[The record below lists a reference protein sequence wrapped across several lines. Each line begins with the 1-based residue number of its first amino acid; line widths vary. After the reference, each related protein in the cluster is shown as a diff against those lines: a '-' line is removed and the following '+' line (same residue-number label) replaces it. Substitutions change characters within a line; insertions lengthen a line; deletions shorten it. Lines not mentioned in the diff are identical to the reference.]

1 MGMEG
6 VLMEPEMFRSGLF
19 YIMAIWGAVTVVL
32 ILLVIYRGQLAN
44 REGDQI
50 FLARGED
57 NMAAEQRTIVARIDA
72 LTRPIKILY
81 VVSGVLLIA
90 VVAVWLETSWAQR

>member
-1 MGMEG
+1 
-6 VLMEPEMFRSGLF
+6 MEPGTLHSGLV
-19 YIMAIWGAVTVVL
+19 YVMATWAAVTVVL
-32 ILLVIYRGQLAN
+32 ILLLIYRGQLAN

-72 LTRPIKILY
+72 LARPIKVLY
-81 VVSGVLLIA
+81 VVSGVLLVA
-90 VVAVWLETSWAQR
+90 VVAVWLQSSWAQR

>member
-1 MGMEG
+1 
-6 VLMEPEMFRSGLF
+6 MFRSGLF

-32 ILLVIYRGQLAN
+32 ILLLIYRGQLAN

>member
-1 MGMEG
+1 
-6 VLMEPEMFRSGLF
+6 MEPEMFRSGLF
-19 YIMAIWGAVTVVL
+19 YVMAIWGAVTVVL

-81 VVSGVLLIA
+81 VVSGVLLIT

>member
-1 MGMEG
+1 
-6 VLMEPEMFRSGLF
+6 MEPEMFRSGLF

-32 ILLVIYRGQLAN
+32 ILLLIYRGQLAN

>member
-1 MGMEG
+1 
-6 VLMEPEMFRSGLF
+6 
-19 YIMAIWGAVTVVL
+19 MAIWGAVTVVL

>member
-1 MGMEG
+1 
-6 VLMEPEMFRSGLF
+6 MEPEMFRSGLF
-19 YIMAIWGAVTVVL
+19 YVMAIWGAVTVVL

-72 LTRPIKILY
+72 LTRPIKVLY
-81 VVSGVLLIA
+81 VVSGVLLVA

>member
-1 MGMEG
+1 MEQ
-6 VLMEPEMFRSGLF
+6 EMFHSGLF
-19 YIMAIWGAVTVVL
+19 YVMAIWGAVTVVL
-32 ILLVIYRGQLAN
+32 ILLLIYRGQLAN

-72 LTRPIKILY
+72 LTRPIKVLY
-81 VVSGVLLIA
+81 VVSGVLLVA

>member
-1 MGMEG
+1 MES
-6 VLMEPEMFRSGLF
+6 EMFHSGLF
-19 YIMAIWGAVTVVL
+19 YVMAIWGAVTVVL
-32 ILLVIYRGQLAN
+32 ILLLIYRGQLAN

-72 LTRPIKILY
+72 LTRPIKVLY
-81 VVSGVLLIA
+81 VVSGVLLVA

>member
-1 MGMEG
+1 
-6 VLMEPEMFRSGLF
+6 MEPEMFHSGLF
-19 YIMAIWGAVTVVL
+19 YVMAIWGAVTVVL

-72 LTRPIKILY
+72 LTRPIKVLY
-81 VVSGVLLIA
+81 VVSGVLLVA

>member
-1 MGMEG
+1 
-6 VLMEPEMFRSGLF
+6 MEPEMFRSGLF

>member
-1 MGMEG
+1 
-6 VLMEPEMFRSGLF
+6 MEPEMFRSGLF

-72 LTRPIKILY
+72 LTRPIKVLY

>member
-1 MGMEG
+1 
-6 VLMEPEMFRSGLF
+6 MEPEMFRSGLF
-19 YIMAIWGAVTVVL
+19 YVMAIWGAVTVVL
-32 ILLVIYRGQLAN
+32 ILLLIYRGQLAN

>member
-1 MGMEG
+1 
-6 VLMEPEMFRSGLF
+6 MEPEMFRSGLF
-19 YIMAIWGAVTVVL
+19 YVMAIWGAVTVVL
-32 ILLVIYRGQLAN
+32 ILLLIYRGQLAN

-72 LTRPIKILY
+72 LTRPIKVLY
-81 VVSGVLLIA
+81 VVSGVLLVA
-90 VVAVWLETSWAQR
+90 VIAVWLETSWAQR

>member
-1 MGMEG
+1 
-6 VLMEPEMFRSGLF
+6 MEPEMFRSGLF
-19 YIMAIWGAVTVVL
+19 YVMAIWGAVTVVL

>member
-1 MGMEG
+1 
-6 VLMEPEMFRSGLF
+6 MEPEMFRSGLF

-81 VVSGVLLIA
+81 VVSGVLLIT

>member
-1 MGMEG
+1 
-6 VLMEPEMFRSGLF
+6 MEPEMFHSGLF
-19 YIMAIWGAVTVVL
+19 YVMAIWGAVTVVL
-32 ILLVIYRGQLAN
+32 ILLLIYRGQLAN

-72 LTRPIKILY
+72 LTRPIKVLY
-81 VVSGVLLIA
+81 VVSGVLLVA

>member
-1 MGMEG
+1 
-6 VLMEPEMFRSGLF
+6 MEPEMFHSGLF
-19 YIMAIWGAVTVVL
+19 YVMAIWGAVTVVL

>member
-81 VVSGVLLIA
+81 VVSGVLLIT

>member
-1 MGMEG
+1 
-6 VLMEPEMFRSGLF
+6 MEPEMFRSGLF
-19 YIMAIWGAVTVVL
+19 YVMAIWGAVTVVL
-32 ILLVIYRGQLAN
+32 ILLLIYRGQLAN

-72 LTRPIKILY
+72 LTRPIKVLY
-81 VVSGVLLIA
+81 VVSGVLLVA

>member
-1 MGMEG
+1 
-6 VLMEPEMFRSGLF
+6 MFHSGLF
-19 YIMAIWGAVTVVL
+19 YVMAIWGAVTVVL

>member
-1 MGMEG
+1 
-6 VLMEPEMFRSGLF
+6 MEPEMFRSGLF

-32 ILLVIYRGQLAN
+32 ILLLIYRGQLAN

-50 FLARGED
+50 FLAKGED

>member
-1 MGMEG
+1 
-6 VLMEPEMFRSGLF
+6 MEPEMFHSGLF
-19 YIMAIWGAVTVVL
+19 YVMAIWGAVTVVL
-32 ILLVIYRGQLAN
+32 ILLLIYRGQLAN

-72 LTRPIKILY
+72 LTRPIKVLY
-81 VVSGVLLIA
+81 VVSGVLLVA
-90 VVAVWLETSWAQR
+90 VIAVWLETSWAQR

>member
-1 MGMEG
+1 
-6 VLMEPEMFRSGLF
+6 
-19 YIMAIWGAVTVVL
+19 MAIWGAVTVVL

-81 VVSGVLLIA
+81 VVSGVLLIT

>member
-1 MGMEG
+1 
-6 VLMEPEMFRSGLF
+6 MEPEMFHSGLF
-19 YIMAIWGAVTVVL
+19 YVMAIWGAVTVVL
-32 ILLVIYRGQLAN
+32 ILLLIYRGQLAN

-81 VVSGVLLIA
+81 VVSGVLLFDA
-90 VVAVWLETSWAQR
+90 G